1 MAQSSL
7 TSPVTTP
14 GNSRSQTTEITNPD
28 DIAAARRA
36 EYVAFLHRHPFAT
49 DAYETG
55 FLPGVREDYTLQ
67 TGDLTNVDCPV
78 LMVDNDFRDPD
89 VDRYLDR
96 IRGLKR
102 QPWVCVLGDAET
114 PEQARNYT
122 EFARSLTDEFPRT
135 EYVIVPK
142 CSEAFEIIDEEF
154 VLGYAMGYSDV
165 QADAISEISDWRG
178 RRVHLLGASP
188 PKQWAMIQ
196 RLTQPTLTGDP
207 PANIIGVDWNGP
219 QRVAYLGE
227 YWSRD
232 GWKPADHLSIRKTV
246 TQSLREIRQFWKEK
260 DVWTNETP
268 IGEIGTAVKKP
279 DDRVFAG
286 SGRDPRGKE
295 ALEEAIIIEYED
307 GQTFA
312 FKDESE
318 RDHFE
323 YHEGRIGMAVS
334 A

>member
-7 TSPVTTP
+7 TSSVTTP
-14 GNSRSQTTEITNPD
+14 SRNETPPSGVTHPD
-28 DIAAARRA
+28 DIASARRTK
-36 EYVAFLHRHPFAT
+36 YVAFLHRHPFAT
-49 DAYETG
+49 DAYEIG

-67 TGDLTNVDCPV
+67 TGNLSNVDCPV
-78 LMVDNDFRDPD
+78 LMVDNDFRDPNLE
-89 VDRYLDR
+89 RYLER

-114 PEQARNYT
+114 PEQARTYT
-122 EFARSLTDEFPRT
+122 EFARSLSTEFPET

-142 CSEAFEIIDEEF
+142 CPEAFEIIDEQF
-154 VLGYAMGYSDV
+154 VLGYAMGYSDM
-165 QADAISEISDWRG
+165 QAEDISEISDWRG

-188 PKQWAMIQ
+188 PKQWEMIQ

-207 PANIIGVDWNGP
+207 PANIIGVDWNGI

-227 YWSRD
+227 RWTRD
-232 GWKPADHLSIRKTV
+232 GWKRADHLTIRETV
-246 TQSLREIRQFWKEK
+246 TESLREMRLFWEEK
-260 DVWTNETP
+260 GVWPTRTP
-268 IGEIGTAVKKP
+268 LEEIGTAVKKP
-279 DDRVFAG
+279 DDHVFAG

-295 ALEEAIIIEYED
+295 AMEEAIVVEYD
-307 GQTFA
+307 NGQTFA
-312 FKDESE
+312 FENKSE

-323 YHEGRIGMAVS
+323 YHEGRIGTAVS

>member
-14 GNSRSQTTEITNPD
+14 SRNQTKTPEVARAD
-28 DIAAARRA
+28 DIAAARQTKYIA
-36 EYVAFLHRHPFAT
+36 VLHRHPFAT
-49 DAYETG
+49 DAYEIG

-67 TGDLTNVDCPV
+67 TEDLMNVDCPV
-78 LMVDNDFRDPD
+78 LIVDNDFRDPD
-89 VDRYLDR
+89 LDRYLER

-114 PEQARNYT
+114 PDQARKYT
-122 EFARSLTDEFPRT
+122 QFARSLTNEFPRT

-142 CSEAFEIIDEEF
+142 CPEAFEIIDEEF

-165 QADAISEISDWRG
+165 QADDISEISDWRG

-219 QRVAYLGE
+219 AKIAYLGE

-232 GWKPADHLSIRKTV
+232 GWKPADHLSIRETV
-246 TQSLREIRQFWKEK
+246 TQSLREMRRFWEEK
-260 DVWTNETP
+260 GVWPTETP
-268 IGEIGTAVKKP
+268 IEEIGTAVKKP
-279 DDRVFAG
+279 DDHVFAG
-286 SGRDPRGKE
+286 SGKDTRTKE
-295 ALEEAIIIEYED
+295 ALEEALVVEYED
-307 GQTFA
+307 GQTLA
-312 FKDESE
+312 FENESE
-318 RDHFE
+318 RSHFE
-323 YHEGRIGMAVS
+323 YHEGRIGTAVS
-334 A
+334 G